1 MSEKLILT
9 ENFGEYK
16 GHILGNLK
24 IGCVV
29 PMFFNVYDKSFLCET
44 LKANEIK
51 HKIDLEIEFLNIDKL
66 NKEISNINCNKCIE
80 TYYAILDLIEK
91 EKELS
96 ATQKLLIAVGSH
108 IFNVN
113 MAKHKIT
120 QLNSEVLDDFKK
132 HTEKTHTREERLKN
146 KLIKTKKNEQIK

>member
-1 MSEKLILT
+1 MSKKIFLKKG
-9 ENFGEYK
+9 FGEYK
-16 GHILGNLK
+16 GHILGDLK
-24 IGCVV
+24 IGFVL

-44 LKANEIK
+44 LKANETK

-108 IFNVN
+108 IN
-113 MAKHKIT
+113 MSISGYELK
-120 QLNSEVLDDFKK
+120 QRNSKVLDCFKEFQ
-132 HTEKTHTREERLKN
+132 TEKTYTTEERLKN
-146 KLIKTKKNEQIK
+146 KLIKTKKNEFK